1 MLHAQDATK
10 VDAKH
15 YSVVSENAQVRI
27 LKVHYGAHEKS
38 IMHSHPATV
47 AVFLSDGKGR
57 FTFPDGKSQDFVV
70 KTGDAMYSAATTHLP
85 ENTGDQPLDLI
96 VIELKDP
103 AAVADSSWRGRD
115 SLRKSCG
122 SAGSSPSAANVTAA

>member
-1 MLHAQDATK
+1 MQMRIAMLAALVYCGYSPLLHAQDATK

-47 AVFLSDGKGR
+47 AVPERRQGQVHIPGR
-57 FTFPDGKSQDFVV
+57 QVAGLCGQD
-70 KTGDAMYSAATTHLP
+70 
-85 ENTGDQPLDLI
+85 
-96 VIELKDP
+96 
-103 AAVADSSWRGRD
+103 R
-115 SLRKSCG
+115 
-122 SAGSSPSAANVTAA
+122 

>member
-1 MLHAQDATK
+1 MQMRIVLLGALVFCGCSPLLQAQDAAK

-47 AVFLSDGKGR
+47 AVFLSDGKGK
-57 FTFPDGKSQDFVV
+57 FTFPDGKSQDFAV
-70 KTGDAMYSAATTHLP
+70 KAGDAMYSAASTHLP

-96 VIELKDP
+96 VIELKGKS
-103 AAVADSSWRGRD
+103 AKAAKAVA
-115 SLRKSCG
+115 K
-122 SAGSSPSAANVTAA
+122 

>member
-1 MLHAQDATK
+1 MQMRIVMLGALVYCGCSPLLHAQDAAK

-15 YSVVSENAQVRI
+15 YSVISENAQVRI

-47 AVFLSDGKGR
+47 AVFLSDGKGK

-70 KTGDAMYSAATTHLP
+70 KAGDAMYSAASTHQP
-85 ENTGDQPLDLI
+85 ENTGDQPFDLI
-96 VIELKDP
+96 VIELKGKSAKSGK
-103 AAVADSSWRGRD
+103 AAA
-115 SLRKSCG
+115 K
-122 SAGSSPSAANVTAA
+122 